1 MQEERRLRTAYEN
14 AEGSEREK
22 FALFSAGVRESHEKE
37 RTRAERTKNWSVIG
51 SVLGA
56 LIGVMGST
64 YVNRVRLQVRRVD
77 DSSEIHHHLS
87 CNFLS
92 YSTMKKLFCMTHS
105 YDALFVFVI
114 VTIVHFNIYLYNP
127 N

>member
-1 MQEERRLRTAYEN
+1 M
-14 AEGSEREK
+14 
-22 FALFSAGVRESHEKE
+22 FSAGVRESHEKE

-87 CNFLS
+87 CNFFELQ
-92 YSTMKKLFCMTHS
+92 YYGKTVL
-105 YDALFVFVI
+105 YDALRGHVC
-114 VTIVHFNIYLYNP
+114 L
-127 N
+127 